1 MIVGVDKFRERF
13 AGHEDN
19 CAIIGVAARACSRS
33 RWLSARKRG
42 YSAGSL
48 SPAIAETIATAESLL
63 QSASPVSRATS

>member
-13 AGHEDN
+13 AGHDDKY
-19 CAIIGVAARACSRS
+19 AIIGSPARACSRS

-42 YSAGSL
+42 YSAGGL
-48 SPAIAETIATAESLL
+48 SPVIAETIAIAESLL